1 MSAELGRFVYNP
13 QRLLRSS
20 LPQHRRMLI
29 GGRADRKQPKSAES
43 RHNFAVS

>member
-1 MSAELGRFVYNP
+1 MQLGRFVYNP

-29 GGRADRKQPKSAES
+29 GGTADRQQLESAES
-43 RHNFAVS
+43 RRNSAVS